1 MARSAMDATRFTATG
16 PYAHS
21 KPNTAST
28 LQFAGPPPPNE
39 TPQQKV
45 IRLREGARK
54 AKLARISKFDRVV
67 ATGRVVADAAHRTT
81 AYGLIFLTGAAGL
94 VTVFSLGD
102 MIVYNRRKKREFF
115 AEQQAKHA
123 KELGM
128 ARIAAA
134 EGSADENQILL
145 LNRERAAEE
154 AEVAKQ
160 NRKGFFKSTLQYL
173 YGNPEQQKEAEQN
186 AAKTPSELVEGLREE
201 VHEKTGNLGIMKA
214 VEESRKEQ
222 PSSKGGPLDELADN
236 AASSTAA
243 STKGW
248 TSWITGR

>member
-21 KPNTAST
+21 KPKTTST
-28 LQFAGPPPPNE
+28 LQFAEPPPPNE

-45 IRLREGARK
+45 IRLREAARR
-54 AKLARISKFDRVV
+54 AKLAQISKFDRVV

-81 AYGLIFLTGAAGL
+81 AYGLILLTGVAGL

-115 AEQQAKHA
+115 AEQQAQHA
-123 KELGM
+123 KDLAI
-128 ARIAAA
+128 ARVAAQN
-134 EGSADENQILL
+134 GSADENQILL

-154 AEVAKQ
+154 AEAAKGS
-160 NRKGFFKSTLQYL
+160 RKGIFKSTLQYL
-173 YGNPEQQKEAEQN
+173 YGNPDEQGAKKKPTEFVEDLKASAEDVKEKAG
-186 AAKTPSELVEGLREE
+186 S
-201 VHEKTGNLGIMKA
+201 LGIVQA
-214 VEESRKEQ
+214 VQESRQ
-222 PSSKGGPLDELADN
+222 QQAPSKGGPLDQLAEDTV
-236 AASSTAA
+236 SSAQA
-243 STKGW
+243 STKSW